1 LILKEVRLLA
11 ENKYKE
17 SHRITPV
24 ENHAT
29 AAWANIA
36 GTKDMS
42 EVPVPD
48 ELQVIHAKE
57 YVDENHK

>member
-1 LILKEVRLLA
+1 MA
-11 ENKYKE
+11 ENRYKE
-17 SHRITPV
+17 THRKTPM

-36 GTKDMS
+36 DIKDVS
-42 EVPVPD
+42 EVTLPD

>member
-1 LILKEVRLLA
+1 LA
-11 ENKYKE
+11 ENKYKD
-17 SHRITPV
+17 SHLKTPV

-36 GTKDMS
+36 DKKDVS
-42 EVPVPD
+42 EVTMPD
-48 ELQVIHAKE
+48 EFQVFNAKE

>member
-1 LILKEVRLLA
+1 MS

-17 SHRITPV
+17 FHMRTPV

-29 AAWANIA
+29 AAWASTEDQKDVSGVNI
-36 GTKDMS
+36 
-42 EVPVPD
+42 PD
-48 ELQVIHAKE
+48 ELQVMNAKE

>member
-1 LILKEVRLLA
+1 VFQLA
-11 ENKYKE
+11 ENKYKD
-17 SHRITPV
+17 SHSKTPV

-36 GTKDMS
+36 DTKNVS
-42 EVPVPD
+42 EVTMPD
-48 ELQVIHAKE
+48 ELQALNAKE